1 MKYEEMNPT
10 KIGAKIRELRTGRG
24 ETAEELATAINAS
37 ASAIAMYENGYRIPR
52 DEIKIRIAE
61 HYVVPVESIFYAN
74 ERHEMC

>member
-1 MKYEEMNPT
+1 MKYEDMNPA
-10 KIGAKIRELRTGRG
+10 KIGAKIRELRTERG

-61 HYVVPVESIFYAN
+61 HYVVPVESIFYTN
-74 ERHEMC
+74 KRHETC